1 MFAVGKYDGDA
12 LTKKFGE
19 GEKVKQVGNLRLDIL
34 REPIRKVYNSEVK
47 EIKSIYGDYFL
58 LATQFGRVNAEN
70 KNNDFMIDAVFS
82 LIVDGH
88 NPDSEIVK
96 TYKNVFNY
104 QRENLEK
111 TIEFIKEFSK
121 IFPEKNYY

>member
-1 MFAVGKYDGDA
+1 M
-12 LTKKFGE
+12 
-19 GEKVKQVGNLRLDIL
+19 KQVGNLRLDIL

-82 LIVDGH
+82 LIVD
-88 NPDSEIVK
+88 IIM
-96 TYKNVFNY
+96 T
-104 QRENLEK
+104 RR
-111 TIEFIKEFSK
+111 
-121 IFPEKNYY
+121 

>member
-1 MFAVGKYDGDA
+1 
-12 LTKKFGE
+12 
-19 GEKVKQVGNLRLDIL
+19 
-34 REPIRKVYNSEVK
+34 
-47 EIKSIYGDYFL
+47 
-58 LATQFGRVNAEN
+58 
-70 KNNDFMIDAVFS
+70 MIDAVFS

-121 IFPEKNYY
+121 IFPEKKLLLKPIRMKKGDFGNTLSIKIVLKI